1 MIIANRHGNIACTQ
15 GGESMAGLQ
24 KAIKA
29 GHVGQGEVGVLDS
42 TAHMLKFI
50 PFQEMYFHDTFGPDF
65 NVRPRGDL
73 KNAPFLVKPK
83 GVRKFPQPGHPLQG
97 DDMRRFIEATVAEIA
112 RLLDL
117 EKR

>member
-24 KAIKA
+24 KAIKV
-29 GHVGQGEVGVLDS
+29 GHVRQGEVGVLDS

-50 PFQEMYFHDTFGPDF
+50 PFQEMYFQDTFGPDF

-73 KNAPFLVKPK
+73 KNAPVLVEPK
-83 GVRKFPQPGHPLQG
+83 GLRKFPKPGHPLRG
-97 DDMRRFIEATVAEIA
+97 EDMKHFIEATVAEIA

-117 EKR
+117 ENR